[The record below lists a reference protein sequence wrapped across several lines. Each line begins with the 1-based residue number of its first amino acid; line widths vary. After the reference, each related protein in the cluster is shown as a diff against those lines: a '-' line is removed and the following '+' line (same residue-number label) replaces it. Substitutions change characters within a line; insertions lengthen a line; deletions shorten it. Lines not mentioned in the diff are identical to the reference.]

1 MLLSARMLNAVTSVN
16 DFEYADAAE
25 FVQGDTV
32 DVYFQLVDASKDRP
46 IQNWKPAGR
55 RFMPASGATVKV
67 RLDNIDDNTAISRF
81 AVQAFPTSD
90 PSIWKVSV
98 LASDSLLR
106 GTCALVL
113 DLNQGG
119 VHTYARVEG
128 AVLIH
133 NAGTL

>member
-1 MLLSARMLNAVTSVN
+1 MLLSARMLGSVSSVN
-16 DFEYADAAE
+16 SFTYEDTVE
-25 FVQGDTV
+25 FMQGDTI
-32 DVYFQLVDASKDRP
+32 DVFFQLVDASKNRP
-46 IQNWKPAGR
+46 IQNWKPAGFR
-55 RFMPASGATVKV
+55 YMPASGATLSC
-67 RLDNIDDNTAISRF
+67 RLDNIDDGTAVVR
-81 AVQAFPTSD
+81 AANQPFPTSD